1 MTSYLACPDEDSPV
15 RRFDPATAE
24 PVEVLLAMMRMDIQ
38 AHHPC
43 SLAYFSLFERW
54 MRSKE
59 LRPEQRLPPA
69 WLQLQFQCFCAL
81 HTQELIERMNLEI
94 QEPGHMD
101 GISLRSGWRQLAT
114 LWGALLQHLI
124 GRGEPFR
131 SLARL
136 MRFVLRGVLA
146 LVGLS
151 VAFTGSAT
159 LAAALA
165 HWLYP

>member
-1 MTSYLACPDEDSPV
+1 MTSYLACPDDDSPV

-24 PVEVLLAMMRMDIQ
+24 PVEVLLAMMRMDMQ
-38 AHHPC
+38 AHHPR

-69 WLQLQFQCFCAL
+69 WLQLQFQCFCPL
-81 HTQELIERMNLEI
+81 HTQELLERVRLELY
-94 QEPGHMD
+94 EPGHMD
-101 GISLRSGWRQLAT
+101 GIPLRSGWRQLAT
-114 LWGALLQHLI
+114 LWGAFFQHLI

-136 MRFVLRGVLA
+136 MRKLLRGVLA
-146 LVGLS
+146 VVGLG

-159 LAAALA
+159 LTAALT
-165 HWLYP
+165 HWLTR